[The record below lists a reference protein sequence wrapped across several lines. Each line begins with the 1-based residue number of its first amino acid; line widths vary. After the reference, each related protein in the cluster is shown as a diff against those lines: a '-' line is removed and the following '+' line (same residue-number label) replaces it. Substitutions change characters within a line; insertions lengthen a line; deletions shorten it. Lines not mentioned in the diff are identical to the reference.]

1 MYVFALCRLSFGDPI
16 FVGHSP
22 FLAVY
27 MANYPTRLPKNSNFV
42 VLHPHFAKLVIF
54 DHESALFT
62 HYFTFINGKI
72 TWPMSFFP
80 LYVTLFIYYL

>member
-1 MYVFALCRLSFGDPI
+1 MYIFVLCKSAFLDSH

-27 MANYPTRLPKNSNFV
+27 MANHPTRHPKISNFV

-54 DHESALFT
+54 DHESALFI
-62 HYFTFINGKI
+62 HYFTFINGK
-72 TWPMSFFP
+72 TP
-80 LYVTLFIYYL
+80 